1 MWGLGPVILVAC
13 SVWAGETPSLSVVA
27 RAPAGRTDSRSAAA
41 AVTATFNQPMV
52 PLASAADMG
61 SDCPLRLSPPVQG
74 RCRWQGTQTV
84 AFEPAAPLLPATAYK
99 AVIAAGTKSQVS
111 GAVLAEEVSWDF
123 ETLRPNVADSR
134 PRHDERWIALGAT
147 LFLHF
152 NMDMEPRRAR
162 DFLSLEE
169 TNLNGGGA
177 EAVALGVRRAT
188 AEEVKAVW
196 PYAWGAVLP
205 STSNVLALKPGRE
218 LRPDRRYRLTLKDG
232 LPAEAG
238 TLGLISR
245 RDVVFETWYSFRAM
259 EFPQTECLPRSF
271 PLSFSNPV
279 RYGDLLANLT
289 VTPSTPMPVV
299 EGHRAEY
306 TGGQN
311 HHERLVRHYL
321 PDLGWTPDTDYFF
334 RLDPNLK
341 DAYGNRL
348 GSELRFAFRTGPY
361 CPRLTT
367 PQGFGVLEGY
377 LPARH
382 PVNAVNAGQ
391 TPLVKARIPEEKF
404 IPFFNRLKWRCDLPE
419 APEGAP
425 VKAWNLGEKRNIS
438 LRTFIDLDEVLGGQG
453 GLAFAAVRSP
463 EPGGCWL
470 KAVDNVTRLGLH
482 FKTSPDSGL
491 LWATYLK
498 TGGPAPGVPVEVR
511 DDDNRLLWTGLT
523 DKRGLADIPSWRKLG
538 LSDWPRWKRPK
549 LWAFAKDP
557 KGTAVVTMHGKDELA
572 PWRFNLN
579 YDWAPRPELYQ
590 GSLFTERGVY
600 RPGETVYAKAVLRK
614 LLGGDWAFL
623 GEKDPRTLVVT
634 VTDSRGAVVR
644 TSTASLSALSSFD
657 FSHALDPEAPTGE
670 WTLGVTEELPV
681 TSTATIQVS
690 DLNEEEGGESFNP
703 GPEKKISLAAGF
715 RVEAF
720 KPASFE
726 VRAVPE
732 RDSYLAGDE
741 YRASVE
747 GWYLFGAPMTEAKM
761 DWKLR
766 LEPWSFSPPGF
777 EGFNFSAGWWERTS
791 ETGRLAGSGA
801 GPLDAQGRSPVSAKL
816 DPGNLRGPMAAVLE
830 AGVASPDRQRLFGR
844 ALTVV
849 HRANL
854 YLGVRASSRFLE
866 KGQAYKA
873 EVVALRPSG
882 AVAENAAVVG
892 KLVRR
897 DWLSVQRAGVAGR
910 LEWVSE
916 QRNLEI
922 SSFSFTSSR
931 DTSTWTWTPD
941 RPGQYFF
948 TVTAKDEQGR
958 PAEAADSFYVTGTGD
973 AWWSRADT
981 DIIEIVPDKTSYKP
995 GETARLMVKS
1005 PFPKSRALVTVE
1017 REGIIS
1023 RREEWIEGGAS
1034 FVKIPITDRSVPN
1047 IFVSVVLLQGRT
1059 GDLYS
1064 PEGEDLARPQAKFG
1078 YASLAV
1084 DPGGRRLKVTAK
1096 IERNQY
1102 RPRQKVNIELQITDQ
1117 DGNGTN
1123 GEITAF
1129 AVDEGVLALTGYGTP
1144 NAFDDFY
1151 GARPLQVASAD
1162 SRPYVI
1168 GQRNFGEKGKSRG
1181 GGGASGANLEGV
1193 DLRSRFIPTAY
1204 WAPSVQADA
1213 QGRAKVSFTL
1223 PDNLSRFRFMAVA
1236 HAGKRFGSADARL
1249 TVSKPLLLRPSL
1261 PRFAR
1266 VGDSFQCGTVVHNY
1280 SSATARVRLELTLG
1294 GSAVTAAG
1302 DARRELEVAAG
1313 KVVETAWDCVTN
1325 STGTA
1330 VFKFRAASG
1339 NETDGLEW
1347 KVPVRAP
1354 ERLEWAATS
1363 GVTEGTAEE
1372 AVARP
1377 QNGVP
1382 GSGRLKLSLS
1392 PTALTGLSEGARYL
1406 LDYPYGCLEQRLSRM
1421 LPVIVGE
1428 ELAKVFGLGSVGP
1441 LKAEVQANLDKLAT
1455 FQHPGGGFG
1464 YWPNPILPD
1473 PYVTAYALEVAH
1485 LAKKEGY
1492 RVPVPVLARAVDWL
1506 ASAIN
1511 KKEDWAYPYN
1521 NHELYATQA
1530 YAVYALGLHGRKL
1543 SGFFQNLYE
1552 RRDQLPFLARAH
1564 LLKAAPLMSGD
1575 ARPARILSEEL
1586 LNQARQSPR
1595 SLHFEEPAGMD
1606 MPWIHGTSVK
1616 TTAVLLQALLEARGG
1631 FPNDEKAVRW
1641 LTDERK
1647 ARGRWRTTDEN
1658 AAGLRAFTDYYRR
1671 YELEEPRFSVEVA
1684 AGGAATWKDSFS
1696 GRILTEKRK
1705 EFLLE
1710 TVLGTEQTSTVRF
1723 RKTGIGRLYYAI
1735 QISFTPSS
1743 YKEPA
1748 QEGLEIKRSFKPLYG
1763 GETLKA
1769 GARAVVTLTVS
1780 TPQDRTF
1787 VAVDDPL
1794 PAGWEIVDP
1803 SFAVEGRE
1811 DARALAAE
1819 ASRQPYW
1826 GTFHRS
1832 EKYDD
1837 RLAIFADYL
1846 TAGEHKYSY
1855 LIQATTPG
1863 RYHAPAA
1870 WAEQMYEPEVFGR
1883 TASSEIEI
1891 AR

>member
-1 MWGLGPVILVAC
+1 MRWLLLAAWPVL
-13 SVWAGETPSLSVVA
+13 AGESPELLVVS
-27 RAPAGRTDSRSAAA
+27 RVPAGRTDSRTAASAI
-41 AVTATFNQPMV
+41 TATFNQPMV

-61 SDCPLRLSPPVQG
+61 ADCPLRLSPPIKG
-74 RCRWQGTQTV
+74 RCRWQGTNTV
-84 AFEPAAPLLPATAYK
+84 AFEPAEPLTPATAYK
-99 AVIAAGTKSQVS
+99 AVIPAGTKSRVS
-111 GAVLAEEVSWDF
+111 GAALDTEVSWEF
-123 ETLRPNVADSR
+123 ETLRPVLTDSR
-134 PRHDERWIALGAT
+134 PRHDERWIGLGAT

-152 NMDMEPRRAR
+152 NMDMDPRRAR
-162 DFLSLEE
+162 DFISLEE
-169 TNLNGGGA
+169 TRLDGGGG
-177 EAVALGVRRAT
+177 EGVALGVRRAT
-188 AEEVKAVW
+188 AEEVKAAW

-218 LRPDRRYRLTLKDG
+218 LRPDRSYRLTLKQD

-238 TLGLISR
+238 TLGLIAR
-245 RDVVFETWYSFRAM
+245 RDIVFETWYSFRAL

-279 RYGDLLANLT
+279 RFADLLAHLT
-289 VTPSTPMPVV
+289 VSPSTPMPVV

-306 TGGQN
+306 SGGQN
-311 HHERLVRHYL
+311 HRDRLVRHHL
-321 PDLGWTPDTDYFF
+321 PDLGWAPDTDYSF
-334 RLDPNLK
+334 RVDPGLK
-341 DAYGNRL
+341 DVFGNRL
-348 GSELRFAFRTGPY
+348 GSELRFQLRTGPY

-382 PVNAVNAGQ
+382 PVNAVNTGEV
-391 TPLVKARIPEEKF
+391 PLVKTRIPEDKF
-404 IPFFNRLKWRCDLPE
+404 IPFFNGLKWNCDSPE
-419 APEGAP
+419 TPEGAA
-425 VKAWNLGEKRNIS
+425 VKAWNLGEKRNVS
-438 LRTFIDLDEVLGGQG
+438 LRTFINLDEVLGDGG
-453 GLAFAAVRSP
+453 GLAFAAVRTP
-463 EPGGCWL
+463 EPGGCWV

-498 TGGPAPGVPVEVR
+498 TGGPAPSVPVEVR
-511 DDDNRLLWTGLT
+511 DDDNRVLWTGLT
-523 DKRGLADIPSWRKLG
+523 DKRGFADIPGWHKLG
-538 LSDWPRWKRPK
+538 ITDWPRWKRPK

-572 PWRFNLN
+572 PWRFNVN
-579 YDWAPRPELYQ
+579 YDWAPRPHLYQ

-600 RPGETVYAKAVLRK
+600 RPGETVYAKGILRK
-614 LLGGDWAFL
+614 LLSGDWAHL
-623 GEKDPRTLVVT
+623 GEKDPRTMVLT
-634 VTDSRGAVVR
+634 VTDSRGAQVR
-644 TSTASLSALSSFD
+644 ISTAALSAVSSFD
-657 FSHALDPEAPTGE
+657 FAHALAEEAPTGE
-670 WTLGVTEELPV
+670 WTLSVTEALPA
-681 TSTATIQVS
+681 TSTPTIHVS
-690 DLNEEEGGESFNP
+690 DLNAEEDGEPYNP
-703 GPEKKISLAAGF
+703 GPEKKINLAAGF

-726 VRAVPE
+726 VRVAPE

-791 ETGRLAGSGA
+791 ETGRLAGSGSA
-801 GPLDAQGRSPVSAKL
+801 SLDGQGRAPVSAKL

-849 HRANL
+849 HRADL
-854 YLGVRASSRFLE
+854 YLGVRSSSRFLE
-866 KGQAYKA
+866 KGQAYRA
-873 EVVALRPSG
+873 EVVALRPLG
-882 AVAENAAVVG
+882 KAAENAAVSG
-892 KLVRR
+892 KVVRR

-916 QRNLEI
+916 QRDLEV

-931 DTSTWTWTPD
+931 DTFTWTWNPD
-941 RPGQYFF
+941 RPGQYFLS
-948 TVTAKDEQGR
+948 VTAKDEQGR

-973 AWWSRADT
+973 AWWSRSDT

-1023 RREEWIEGGAS
+1023 RREEWIDGGAS
-1034 FVKIPITDRSVPN
+1034 FVQIPLNDRSVPN
-1047 IFVSVVLLQGRT
+1047 VFVSVVLLQGRT
-1059 GDLYS
+1059 GDNYS
-1064 PEGEDLARPQAKFG
+1064 PDGEDLAKPQAKFG
-1078 YASLAV
+1078 YATLAV
-1084 DPGGRRLKVTAK
+1084 DPGGRRLKVK
-1096 IERNQY
+1096 IKPQRNQF
-1102 RPRQKVNIELQITDQ
+1102 RPRQKVDVEIEITDSN
-1117 DGNGTN
+1117 GNGTT
-1123 GEITAF
+1123 GEATAY
-1129 AVDEGVLALTGYGTP
+1129 AVDEGVLALTGYATP
-1144 NAFDDFY
+1144 DAFVDFY

-1168 GQRNFGEKGKSRG
+1168 GQRSFGEKGKSRG

-1193 DLRSRFIPTAY
+1193 DLRSRFIPTAF
-1204 WAPSVQADA
+1204 WAPSVQTDA

-1223 PDNLSRFRFMAVA
+1223 PDNLSRFRLMAVA
-1236 HAGKRFGSADARL
+1236 HAGKQFGSGEARL
-1249 TVSKPLLLRPSL
+1249 TASKPLLLRPSL

-1266 VGDSFQCGTVVHNY
+1266 VGDSFQCGAVVHNY
-1280 SSATARVRLELTLG
+1280 SSSTARVRLELTLAG
-1294 GSAVTAAG
+1294 GAVSVSG

-1313 KVVETAWDCVTN
+1313 KAAEVPWDCQAA

-1330 VFKFRAASG
+1330 VFKFRAAAG
-1339 NETDGLEW
+1339 TETDGLEW

-1354 ERLEWAATS
+1354 ERLEWSATS
-1363 GVTEGTAEE
+1363 GATEGTAEE

-1382 GSGRLKLSLS
+1382 GSGRLKISLA

-1406 LDYPYGCLEQRLSRM
+1406 LEYPYGCLEQRLSRM
-1421 LPVIVGE
+1421 MLVIVGE

-1441 LKAEVQANLDKLAT
+1441 LKAEVQSNLDKLGT
-1455 FQHPGGGFG
+1455 FQHPSGGFG
-1464 YWPNPILPD
+1464 YWPNPDLPD

-1492 RVPVPVLARAVDWL
+1492 RLPEPVIDRAVGWL
-1506 ASAIN
+1506 SAAIN
-1511 KKEDWAYPYN
+1511 RQDDWAYPYN
-1521 NHELYATQA
+1521 NHEFFAAQA
-1530 YAVYALGLHGRKL
+1530 YAVYALALHGRKL
-1543 SGFFQNLYE
+1543 TGYFQNLYE
-1552 RRDQLPFLARAH
+1552 RRDQLPFLAKAH
-1564 LLKAAPLMSGD
+1564 LLKAAPLLSRD
-1575 ARPARILSEEL
+1575 LRPGRLLADEL

-1595 SLHFEEPAGMD
+1595 SLHFEEPEGMA
-1606 MPWIHGTSVK
+1606 MPWIHGTNVK

-1631 FPNDEKAVRW
+1631 FPNDEKAVKW

-1647 ARGRWRTTDEN
+1647 DKGRWRTTQEN
-1658 AAGLRAFTDYYRR
+1658 AAGLRALTDYFRR
-1671 YELEEPRFSVEVA
+1671 YEKDEPRFSAEVTNGTTA
-1684 AGGAATWKDSFS
+1684 AWKEEFS
-1696 GRILTEKRK
+1696 GRSLTARK
-1705 EFLLE
+1705 KDYSLE
-1710 TVLGTEQTSTVRF
+1710 TISGTDQKAMIRF
-1723 RKTGIGRLYYAI
+1723 RKTGIGRLYYAL
-1735 QISFTPSS
+1735 QMSFSPSS

-1748 QEGLEIKRSFKPLYG
+1748 KEGLEIKRTFQPLYSG
-1763 GETLKA
+1763 DKLKA
-1769 GARAVVTLTVS
+1769 GSRAVVTLTVT

-1811 DARALAAE
+1811 DARVLRAE
-1819 ASRQPYW
+1819 AARAPYW
-1826 GTFHRS
+1826 GTFHRN

-1837 RLAIFADYL
+1837 RIAIFADYL
-1846 TAGEHKYSY
+1846 TAGEHRYSY

-1891 AR
+1891 VR